1 MSDILETRRAQC
13 RIDTDDDAEDN
24 LLLLYF
30 GAARKKAE
38 NLTNRKLYDSESDVP
53 EADSYGLVIEDDIL
67 LALLL
72 LVGHWFEN
80 REQVNVGNIV
90 TTFLSASSLFL
101 SLIALYHYEE
111 VACRP
116 GDYVIVLRSSISH
129 RPVTLPDSL
138 LKSGRKEDHLGGSAG
153 Y

>member
-1 MSDILETRRAQC
+1 MSEILETLRAQC

-53 EADSYGLVIEDDIL
+53 ETDPYGLVIEDDIL

-72 LVGHWFEN
+72 LVGHWYEN

-90 TTFLSASSLFL
+90 TTFPF
-101 SLIALYHYEE
+101 
-111 VACRP
+111 
-116 GDYVIVLRSSISH
+116 GF
-129 RPVTLPDSL
+129 DSL
-138 LKSGRKEDHLGGSAG
+138 LEPYRLIPL
-153 Y
+153 